1 MIPAKKNRA
10 ELEPTTGNAATDKR
24 MASSRYRFVA
34 SALLVLLVTA
44 FAAFAADRLILKLAE
59 EHQAAS
65 PQLSMS
71 AAMGGLF
78 AGGLVALLAILI
90 LARSGSPRN

>member
-1 MIPAKKNRA
+1 M
-10 ELEPTTGNAATDKR
+10 
-24 MASSRYRFVA
+24 SSHSRFAA
-34 SALLVLLVTA
+34 SALLVIAVTA
-44 FAAFAADRLILKLAE
+44 ATAYMADRLILKLAE

-90 LARSGSPRN
+90 LARSGSPRT

>member
-1 MIPAKKNRA
+1 M
-10 ELEPTTGNAATDKR
+10 
-24 MASSRYRFVA
+24 SSHSRFAA
-34 SALLVLLVTA
+34 SALLVIAVTA
-44 FAAFAADRLILKLAE
+44 ATAYMADRLILKLAE
-59 EHQAAS
+59 EHQASS

-90 LARSGSPRN
+90 LARSGSPRT